1 MHADPAAI
9 DAARAADPP
18 AADDHAALAALDA
31 RFDAMPP
38 AAAMR
43 IRAVALDASGLHLH
57 APLAQNVNDKG
68 CAFGGSLASVLTLAA
83 WGLVDARLRA
93 AGRQA
98 EVYVA
103 DSRLRYLAPLY
114 EDLRAHA
121 RIAPGEDWDAFVRC
135 LDERGKARIA
145 LEAEIHDAAGRSVAT
160 LAARFAA
167 LRPALP
173 TTVV

>member
-1 MHADPAAI
+1 MPATRTPMHAPLA
-9 DAARAADPP
+9 DADATTD
-18 AADDHAALAALDA
+18 ALAALDA
-31 RFDAMPP
+31 RFAAMPP

-43 IRAVALDASGLHLH
+43 IRAVALDTEGLRLH
-57 APLAQNVNDKG
+57 APLAANVNDKG

-93 AGRQA
+93 IGREA

-114 EDLRAHA
+114 EDLHA
-121 RIAPGEDWDAFVRC
+121 QARVADGEDWAGFVRC
-135 LDERGKARIA
+135 LDERGKARLA
-145 LEAEIHDAAGRSVAT
+145 LEADVRDGAGNVVAT

-167 LRPALP
+167 LRP
-173 TTVV
+173 TR

>member
-1 MHADPAAI
+1 MPADLAPAEHDASI
-9 DAARAADPP
+9 D
-18 AADDHAALAALDA
+18 ALAALDA
-31 RFDAMPP
+31 RFAAMPP

-43 IRAVALDASGLHLH
+43 IRAVALDASGVRLH
-57 APLAQNVNDKG
+57 APLAANVNDKG

-93 AGRQA
+93 AGREA

-114 EDLRAHA
+114 DDLDAQA
-121 RIAPGEDWDAFVRC
+121 RVAEGEDWAGFVRC
-135 LDERGKARIA
+135 LDERGKARLA
-145 LEAEIHDAAGRSVAT
+145 LEADVRDAAGNIVAT

-167 LRPALP
+167 LRPAR
-173 TTVV
+173 

>member
-1 MHADPAAI
+1 MDADFAAPV
-9 DAARAADPP
+9 ATT
-18 AADDHAALAALDA
+18 HAALADLDA
-31 RFDAMPP
+31 RFAAMPP

-43 IRAVALDASGLHLH
+43 IRAVALDAAGLRLH

-93 AGRQA
+93 IGREA

-114 EDLRAHA
+114 EDLDAHA
-121 RIAPGEDWDAFVRC
+121 RVAEGEDWAAFVRC
-135 LDERGKARIA
+135 LDERGKARLA
-145 LEAEIHDAAGRSVAT
+145 LEADVRDGAGNVVAT

-167 LRPALP
+167 LRP
-173 TTVV
+173 VR